1 MQVLNNISAVPFQDR
16 MFNLF
21 HQNDQ
26 VAGNTS
32 PLSRVALAAHG
43 QLHAIAD
50 PWRNVERN
58 GFFPTRNTFSAPGC
72 AFIGNHLAFAMAGRA
87 GTGGLH
93 LPQNGIGNHPY
104 TAGAVTGST
113 RFLCASIF
121 GATPAAGLTGDQ
133 RTEERRGGKE
143 CVSTSKYRGK

>member
-1 MQVLNNISAVPFQDR
+1 MIRRQPRSTRTDTLFPYTTLFRSGVHLWNSFSFQTQDLSALGARINFDPCLAIHDGYLDGCAQGGINEAHMQVVNNISAVPFQDR

-50 PWRNVERN
+50 PWRNVER
-58 GFFPTRNTFSAPGC
+58 RS
-72 AFIGNHLAFAMAGRA
+72 
-87 GTGGLH
+87 
-93 LPQNGIGNHPY
+93 
-104 TAGAVTGST
+104 
-113 RFLCASIF
+113 
-121 GATPAAGLTGDQ
+121 
-133 RTEERRGGKE
+133 EEH
-143 CVSTSKYRGK
+143 TSDL

>member
-43 QLHAIAD
+43 QLHAIDD

-58 GFFPTRNTFSAPGC
+58 GFFPTRNTFSATGC
-72 AFIGNHLAFAMAGRA
+72 AFIGNHLAFAMARSEEH
-87 GTGGLH
+87 TSELQS
-93 LPQNGIGNHPY
+93 LMRY
-104 TAGAVTGST
+104 SYAV
-113 RFLCASIF
+113 LC
-121 GATPAAGLTGDQ
+121 LKKKKQ
-133 RTEERRGGKE
+133 KHR
-143 CVSTSKYRGK
+143 